1 MKFSKNVKKFHRD
14 DSQGKWTW
22 FVFCTNAGWYEG
34 KDILIYSDAISKMR
48 QIRTNLVVEIFKR
61 TVA

>member
-1 MKFSKNVKKFHRD
+1 MALKKNGNGLFL
-14 DSQGKWTW
+14 
-22 FVFCTNAGWYEG
+22 CTNAGWYEG

-48 QIRTNLVVEIFKR
+48 QIRTNLVVEISKR